1 MAQQPNYNNLS
12 QGLSMDNRSVCRSL
26 NSRITDPTTNIEVP
40 PNLLNQFPTS
50 FPSNISQ
57 LRGLTVTVKLTI
69 QNRQAAV
76 SVVPT
81 ASTLVIRAL
90 KEPPR
95 DCKKEKN
102 VKHAGTVKEVL
113 GKCFSVGCTVDG
125 PRDLCA

>member
-1 MAQQPNYNNLS
+1 MSKP
-12 QGLSMDNRSVCRSL
+12 
-26 NSRITDPTTNIEVP
+26 
-40 PNLLNQFPTS
+40 QFS
-50 FPSNISQ
+50 
-57 LRGLTVTVKLTI
+57 
-69 QNRQAAV
+69 AV